1 MEEILIK
8 AKSRTGKGKSLAK
21 KIRKEGGIPA
31 ILYGRGMESL
41 PIIISAR
48 EWGKL
53 HKQLKRNAIITM
65 QLPDDSGAENRPVM
79 VKNIQRTVIS
89 DNICHIDFL
98 QVSMERK
105 IEVEIPIYLTGT
117 AIGFKDNGIAEQH
130 LRTIMVECLPFKIP
144 EKVDVDITNLGIG
157 DSVHVHEISIPGVK
171 LLENQDV
178 AIVTIIHPAGEEK
191 ALTEE
196 SIVTEEKKE
205 G

>member
-105 IEVEIPIYLTGT
+105 IEVEIPIHLTGT

-171 LLENQDV
+171 MLENQDV